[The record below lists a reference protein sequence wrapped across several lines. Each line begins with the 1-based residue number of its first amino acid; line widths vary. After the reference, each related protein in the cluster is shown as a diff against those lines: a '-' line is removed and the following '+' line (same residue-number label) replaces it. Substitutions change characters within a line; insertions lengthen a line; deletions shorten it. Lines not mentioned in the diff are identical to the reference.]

1 MWLVNRDFEE
11 EATPVELAEAEDVGD
26 CPVSPAL
33 VEAGR
38 HLFAQPCRFVAAA
51 AKVEQLPAAGLP
63 EVAFAGRSNVGKS
76 SLVNALTGRRS
87 LARTSQTPGRTRQVN
102 FFELGEAMML
112 VDLPGYGYAAAA
124 KEAIGNWTR
133 LVEAYLTGRPSLRRV
148 ILLID
153 GRHGLK
159 ELDRRVM
166 TILDRSAV
174 SYQIV
179 LTKTDKATMGEL
191 ARAKAGID
199 GVREVHTA
207 LHPMVLDSSA
217 RTGAGL
223 AAARAAL
230 AALTAWRPASADT
243 DVDQSSL

>member
-1 MWLVNRDFEE
+1 MNR
-11 EATPVELAEAEDVGD
+11 EAVAEDQSVEAKALAEDDEL
-26 CPVSPAL
+26 AL

-38 HLFAQPCRFVAAA
+38 RLFAQPCRFVAAA
-51 AKVEQLPAAGLP
+51 AKVEQLPPAGLL

-76 SLVNALTGRRS
+76 SFVNALTGRRA

-102 FFELGEAMML
+102 FFDLGEAMML

-148 ILLID
+148 MLLID

-159 ELDRRVM
+159 DLDRRVM
-166 TILDRSAV
+166 ALLDRAAV

-179 LTKTDKATMGEL
+179 LTKTDKATVGEL
-191 ARAKAGID
+191 ARARSGID
-199 GVREVHTA
+199 RVRAEHTA
-207 LHPMVLDSSA
+207 LHPTVYDSSA
-217 RTGAGL
+217 KTGAGVE
-223 AAARAAL
+223 AVRAAL
-230 AALTAWRPASADT
+230 AALTGWRPSAAGAGA
-243 DVDQSSL
+243 DQTSL